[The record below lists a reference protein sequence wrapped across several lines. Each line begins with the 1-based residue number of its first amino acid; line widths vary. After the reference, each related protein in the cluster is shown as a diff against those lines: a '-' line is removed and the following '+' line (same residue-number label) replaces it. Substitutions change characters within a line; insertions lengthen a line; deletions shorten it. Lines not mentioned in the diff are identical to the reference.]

1 LLEPQRTN
9 IVQYSNDLAN
19 AYYVQNLITTTSN
32 YATSPD
38 GTQNAA
44 NISFTASNTARLEKF
59 ITGTF
64 NNQSHTVSVYAKVTS
79 GTQTFRL
86 KCSHA
91 GVADYISNDLT
102 ATTDWQRFTFTQAF
116 GSTAGTGIFVGI
128 QNGTVA
134 LAKNIQFYGL
144 QLETN
149 SSYASSL
156 IPTNGANA
164 TRIADSCFKTGISSL
179 IGQSEGF
186 IFGDVIGLTNSY
198 GSLSTIL
205 SVSDGTTNNRVMF
218 SFNPTTGYVTP
229 RIYKA
234 GSTLFVEDYNLGTL
248 TNRFKFAV
256 GYGAGRAVC
265 YINGIQ
271 VKETT
276 GLTFFTSGT
285 LTRLGADQGEGGSK
299 CFGKINQFIIGSVN
313 LTNTELA
320 QLTTI

>member
-1 LLEPQRTN
+1 M
-9 IVQYSNDLAN
+9 
-19 AYYVQNLITTTSN
+19 QNLITTTSN

-64 NNQSHTVSVYAKVTS
+64 NNQTHTISVYAKVTS

-91 GVADYISNDLT
+91 GVADYITNNLT

-116 GSTAGTGIFVGI
+116 GSTAGTGIYAGI

-149 SSYASSL
+149 SAYVSSL
-156 IPTNGANA
+156 IPTQGASA
-164 TRIADSCFKTGISSL
+164 TRVADSCFKTGISSL
-179 IGQSEGF
+179 IGQSEGVLFADF
-186 IFGDVIGLTNSY
+186 IVNGRTNVTNILNSEKNTTASFYLLARTNGNIDVGLYQS
-198 GSLSTIL
+198 GAIKAAIVAG
-205 SVSDGTTNNRVMF
+205 SVSTKQRAKVA
-218 SFNPTTGYVTP
+218 YA
-229 RIYKA
+229 YKS
-234 GSTLFVEDYNLGTL
+234 GDSVL
-248 TNRFKFAV
+248 
-256 GYGAGRAVC
+256 
-265 YINGIQ
+265 YINGVQ
-271 VKETT
+271 VGTSADTFSLPSTLDDIFLNDSTT
-276 GLTFFTSGT
+276 YFSYQENVSFNQVILFK
-285 LTRLGADQGEGGSK
+285 TR
-299 CFGKINQFIIGSVN
+299 

-320 QLTTI
+320 QLTAL